1 MSHPVPEARSIS
13 ALRSAVAAWRA
24 AGARVGLVPTMG
36 ALHEGHLSLVRL
48 LQTQAD
54 KVVVSIFVNPTQF
67 APHEDFE
74 AYPRTEESDMQKL
87 ASAGADLA
95 YLPTAR
101 EMYPA
106 GFSTQVSV
114 GGVTAPLE
122 GVSRPQFFSGVATVV
137 TKLLLQCGPDVAAFG
152 EKDYQQLLT
161 IKRFARDLDIPTE
174 IVGGPTV
181 READGLAM
189 SSRNAYLSP
198 DERVI
203 ASKMNVILQ
212 NAGKRALHGA
222 APDLAEAEAA
232 DALRVAGFDSVDY
245 VSIADAET
253 LEAFGQNRIDRP
265 ARILAAARI
274 GKTRLIDN
282 FPVIPGA

>member
-1 MSHPVPEARSIS
+1 MSNPVPQVRSVS
-13 ALRSAVAAWRA
+13 ALRSAVAAWRTS
-24 AGARVGLVPTMG
+24 GARIGLVPTMG
-36 ALHEGHLSLVRL
+36 ALHEGHLSLVTL
-48 LQTQAD
+48 LKQTTD

-74 AYPRTEESDMQKL
+74 SYPRTEESDLQKL
-87 ASAGADLA
+87 ASVGADLA
-95 YLPTAR
+95 FLPNAK
-101 EMYPA
+101 EMYPE
-106 GFSTQVSV
+106 GFATQVSV
-114 GGVTAPLE
+114 GGVTSRLE
-122 GVSRPQFFSGVATVV
+122 GVSRPHFFNGVATVV
-137 TKLLLQCGPDVAAFG
+137 TKLLLQCGADAAAFG

-174 IVGGPTV
+174 IIGGATL

-189 SSRNAYLSP
+189 SSRNAYLSA

-203 ASKMNVILQ
+203 AGKMNVILQ
-212 NAGKRALHGA
+212 NAGKRALTGA

-232 DALRVAGFDSVDY
+232 DALRVVGFDSVDY

-253 LEAFGQNRIDRP
+253 LEPFGQRPIDRP
-265 ARILAAARI
+265 GRILAAARI

-282 FPVIPGA
+282 FPVVP

>member
-1 MSHPVPEARSIS
+1 MSSLVQQVRSVS
-13 ALRSAVAAWRA
+13 ALRSTVAAWRS
-24 AGARVGLVPTMG
+24 AGARIGLVPTMG
-36 ALHEGHLSLVRL
+36 ALHDGHLSLVTL
-48 LQTQAD
+48 LKQRTD

-67 APHEDFE
+67 APHEDFDS
-74 AYPRTEESDMQKL
+74 YPRTEESDLQKL
-87 ASAGADLA
+87 ANVGANLA
-95 YLPTAR
+95 FLPNAK
-101 EMYPA
+101 EMYPD
-106 GFSTQVSV
+106 GFATLVSV
-114 GGVTAPLE
+114 GGVTSLLE
-122 GVSRPQFFSGVATVV
+122 GASRPHFFNGVATIV
-137 TKLLLQCGPDVAAFG
+137 TKLLLQCGADAAAFG

-161 IKRFARDLDIPTE
+161 IKRFARDLDIPAE
-174 IVGGPTV
+174 IIGGATL

-189 SSRNAYLSP
+189 SSRNAYLSA

-203 ASKMNVILQ
+203 AGKMNVILQ
-212 NAGKRALHGA
+212 NAGKRALTGA

-253 LEAFGQNRIDRP
+253 LEPFGQKPIDRP

-282 FPVIPGA
+282 FPVIP

>member
-1 MSHPVPEARSIS
+1 MSNPVPQVRSVS

-24 AGARVGLVPTMG
+24 SGARIGLVPTMG
-36 ALHEGHLSLVRL
+36 ALHEGHLSLVTL
-48 LQTQAD
+48 LKQTTD

-67 APHEDFE
+67 APHEDFDS
-74 AYPRTEESDMQKL
+74 YPRTEESDLQKL
-87 ASAGADLA
+87 ASVGADLA
-95 YLPTAR
+95 FLPNAK
-101 EMYPA
+101 EMYPE
-106 GFSTQVSV
+106 GFATQVSV
-114 GGVTAPLE
+114 GGVTSRLE
-122 GVSRPQFFSGVATVV
+122 GVSRPHFFNGVATVV
-137 TKLLLQCGPDVAAFG
+137 TKLLLQCGADAAAFG

-174 IVGGPTV
+174 IIGGATL

-189 SSRNAYLSP
+189 SSRNAYLSA

-203 ASKMNVILQ
+203 AGKMNVILQ
-212 NAGKRALHGA
+212 NAGKRALTGA

-253 LEAFGQNRIDRP
+253 LEPFGQRPIDRP
-265 ARILAAARI
+265 GRILAAARI

-282 FPVIPGA
+282 FPVVP

>member
-1 MSHPVPEARSIS
+1 MSNPVPQVRSVS

-24 AGARVGLVPTMG
+24 AGSRIGLVPTMG
-36 ALHEGHLSLVRL
+36 ALHEGHLSLVTL
-48 LQTQAD
+48 LKQSND

-67 APHEDFE
+67 APHEDFDS
-74 AYPRTEESDMQKL
+74 YPRTEESDLQKL
-87 ASAGADLA
+87 ASVGADLA
-95 YLPTAR
+95 FIPNAR
-101 EMYPA
+101 EMYPE
-106 GFSTQVSV
+106 GFATQVSV
-114 GGVTAPLE
+114 GGVTSRLE
-122 GVSRPQFFSGVATVV
+122 GVSRPHFFSGVATVV
-137 TKLLLQCGPDVAAFG
+137 TKLLLQCGADAAAFG

-174 IVGGPTV
+174 IIGGATL
-181 READGLAM
+181 RESDGLAM
-189 SSRNAYLSP
+189 SSRNAYLSA

-203 ASKMNVILQ
+203 AGKMNVILQ
-212 NAGKRALHGA
+212 NAGKRALTGA

-253 LEAFGQNRIDRP
+253 LEPFGQRHIDRP
-265 ARILAAARI
+265 GRILAAARI

-282 FPVIPGA
+282 FPVVP

>member
-1 MSHPVPEARSIS
+1 MSQPVPEARSIS
-13 ALRSAVAAWRA
+13 ALRSFVAAWRA
-24 AGARVGLVPTMG
+24 TGARVGLVPTMG

-48 LQTQAD
+48 LKARNC
-54 KVVVSIFVNPTQF
+54 KVAVSIFVNPTQF

-74 AYPRTEESDMQKL
+74 AYPRTEESDLEKL

-95 YLPTAR
+95 YLPTVR

-122 GVSRPQFFSGVATVV
+122 GVSRPHFFTGVATVV
-137 TKLLLQCGPDVAAFG
+137 AKLLLQAGADVAAFG

-161 IKRFARDLDIPTE
+161 IRRFARDLDIPTE
-174 IVGGPTV
+174 IIGGPTV

-189 SSRNAYLSP
+189 SSRNAYLSAE
-198 DERVI
+198 ERVI

-212 NAGKRALHGA
+212 TAGKRALNGA

-253 LEAFGQNRIDRP
+253 LEPFGQNRIDRP
-265 ARILAAARI
+265 GRILAAARI

-282 FPVIPGA
+282 FPVLPRA

>member
-1 MSHPVPEARSIS
+1 MSNPVPQVRSVS
-13 ALRSAVAAWRA
+13 ALRSAVGAWRTS
-24 AGARVGLVPTMG
+24 GARIGLVPTMG
-36 ALHEGHLSLVRL
+36 ALHEGHLSLVTL
-48 LQTQAD
+48 LKQTTD

-74 AYPRTEESDMQKL
+74 SYPRTEESDLQKL
-87 ASAGADLA
+87 ASVGADLA
-95 YLPTAR
+95 FLPNAK
-101 EMYPA
+101 EMYPE
-106 GFSTQVSV
+106 GFATQVSV
-114 GGVTAPLE
+114 GGVTSRLE
-122 GVSRPQFFSGVATVV
+122 GVSRPHFFNGVATVV
-137 TKLLLQCGPDVAAFG
+137 TKLLLQCGADAAAFG

-174 IVGGPTV
+174 IIGGATL

-189 SSRNAYLSP
+189 SSRNAYLSA

-203 ASKMNVILQ
+203 AGKMNVILQ
-212 NAGKRALHGA
+212 NAGKRALTGA

-253 LEAFGQNRIDRP
+253 LEPFGQRPIDRP
-265 ARILAAARI
+265 GRILAAARI

-282 FPVIPGA
+282 FPVVP

>member
-1 MSHPVPEARSIS
+1 MSNPVPQVRSVS
-13 ALRSAVAAWRA
+13 ALRSAVAAWRSS
-24 AGARVGLVPTMG
+24 GARIGLVPTMG
-36 ALHEGHLSLVRL
+36 ALHEGHLSLVTL
-48 LQTQAD
+48 LKQTTDQ
-54 KVVVSIFVNPTQF
+54 VVVSIFVNPTQF

-74 AYPRTEESDMQKL
+74 SYPRTEESDLQKL
-87 ASAGADLA
+87 ASVGADLA
-95 YLPTAR
+95 FLPNAK
-101 EMYPA
+101 EMYPE
-106 GFSTQVSV
+106 GFATQVSV
-114 GGVTAPLE
+114 GGVTSRLE
-122 GVSRPQFFSGVATVV
+122 GVSRPHFFNGVATVV
-137 TKLLLQCGPDVAAFG
+137 TKLLLQCGADAAAFG

-174 IVGGPTV
+174 IIGGATL

-189 SSRNAYLSP
+189 SSRNAYLSA

-203 ASKMNVILQ
+203 AGKMNVILQ
-212 NAGKRALHGA
+212 NAGKRALTGA

-253 LEAFGQNRIDRP
+253 LEPFGQRPIDRP
-265 ARILAAARI
+265 GRILAAARI

-282 FPVIPGA
+282 FPVVP